1 MACGPIVAAMTQF
14 SSYALRLVGASAAS
28 LARTGA
34 DLLIVESGLTLRDTA
49 ATLRP
54 DELAALQAGGQR
66 VIAYVNSSVT
76 DHGRDWWNPAWVT
89 PDPAAGEPDVG
100 TISSTAPAW
109 LRNNLG
115 LVDFAPE
122 ANGPPQP
129 EAILVDYTHPDWQAL
144 VIAQAVAQVQA
155 GYDGVFLDDVGR
167 YYEAAQASGTWNPAM
182 ADAMM
187 RLVIAVSEAIRA
199 EAPDALLVV
208 NSGVY
213 ILGDS
218 TGNAALMAEYR
229 AALDGMLIENQFGQG
244 SVLADAA
251 SAFPDL
257 PILPLESHLT
267 FAAQGRLLAQA
278 TRADLLP
285 YLSPSE
291 AYADFAATP
300 LLGSAGADRLRGA
313 ADVAH
318 FIGGG
323 GGADRLAGAN
333 KADRIWGHS
342 GQDTLIGGR
351 GADTLSGGAGAD
363 TFVLSLTN
371 GHDRISDFT
380 AGTDRLDLRAF
391 DATWAEVQAALTDT
405 GARLRLDLGAL
416 GGSGSATLGLAD
428 LAQLERDDMLL

>member
-1 MACGPIVAAMTQF
+1 MAHGPIVAVMTQF
-14 SSYALRLVGASAAS
+14 SSYALRFVGATAQS
-28 LARTGA
+28 LAQTGA
-34 DLLIVESGLTLRDTA
+34 ELLIVESGLTLRDA
-49 ATLRP
+49 RPTLTP
-54 DELAALQAGGQR
+54 AELAALQAGGQR
-66 VIAYVNSSVT
+66 VIAYVNSAVT

-100 TISSTAPAW
+100 TISRSAPAW
-109 LRNNLG
+109 LRHNLG

-122 ANGPPQP
+122 ASGPPQP
-129 EAILVDYTHPDWQAL
+129 EAILVDYTDPDWQAL

-167 YYEAAQASGTWNPAM
+167 YYEAAQGSGTWNPAM

-187 RLVIAVSEAIRA
+187 RLVIAVAEAIRA
-199 EAPDALLVV
+199 ENPEALLVV

-218 TGNAALMAEYR
+218 TGDAALIAAYR

-257 PILPLESHLT
+257 PILPLESHLS

-278 TRADLLP
+278 IRTGLLP

-300 LLGSAGADRLRGA
+300 LLGTSGPDRLRGA

-318 FIGGG
+318 AIGGG
-323 GGADRLAGAN
+323 AGADHLSGAT

-363 TFVLSLTN
+363 TFVLSLKN
-371 GHDRISDFT
+371 GHDRITDFT
-380 AGTDRLDLRAF
+380 DGVDRLDLRAL
-391 DATWAEVQAALTDT
+391 DATWAAVQAALTDT
-405 GARLRLDLGAL
+405 GPRLRLDLGAL
-416 GGSGSATLGLAD
+416 GGTGSVTLGLAD
-428 LAQLERDDMLL
+428 LAQLGRDDVIL